1 VTETRP
7 ADAQIR
13 ELRDRVRGPV
23 NSIYTTF
30 TKGGDLD
37 WPGICAMVE
46 MGIAGGSGVSLLTFG
61 DSQLDFLTDQEVAD
75 LARAMVEQA
84 AGRSV
89 TVAATKRWS
98 QRQTLAFA
106 EYCREIGVDILM
118 MLPSDH
124 AFSAEGKIAWYRAAA
139 RILPV
144 MLVGFPTFDILDGVR
159 DEPRICSF
167 KEDGTLDY
175 SLNLMIRYP
184 GQWAYITGGMY
195 RRHLAQWP
203 HGCAAFFSWASS
215 FAPEV
220 ASRYWDAVQADDL
233 QTAAQVVR
241 EIEAP
246 YFQLIERFPE
256 KFQDVQRGALE
267 LNGIAH
273 RYLRAPRRSLTDAEM
288 DELAAVLKPLGLLPI
303 A

>member
-1 VTETRP
+1 VIETKTET
-7 ADAQIR
+7 QIQ

-30 TKGGDLD
+30 TKDGELD
-37 WPGICAMVE
+37 WPGIRNMIDT
-46 MGIAGGSGVSLLTFG
+46 GIAGGSGVTLLTFG
-61 DSQLDFLTDQEVAD
+61 DSQLDFLTDKEVAE
-75 LARAMVEQA
+75 LTRVVVEQT
-84 AGRSV
+84 AGRAL
-89 TVAATKRWS
+89 TVAATRRWS
-98 QRQTLAFA
+98 QRQTLEFA
-106 EYCREIGVDILM
+106 AYSRELGVDLLM

-124 AFSAEGKIAWYRAAA
+124 AFSAEGKIAWYRATA
-139 RILPV
+139 RIIPV

-184 GQWAYITGGMY
+184 GQWAYMTGGMY

-203 HGCAAFFSWASS
+203 YGCAAFFSWASS

-220 ASRYWDAVQADDL
+220 ARRYWNAVQSNDLPAAARIIAD
-233 QTAAQVVR
+233 V
-241 EIEAP
+241 EAP
-246 YFQLIERFPE
+246 YFRLIERFPE

-267 LNGIAH
+267 LNGIAS
-273 RYLRAPRRSLTDAEM
+273 RFLRAPRRSLTDAEM
-288 DELAAVLKPLGLLPI
+288 EELAAVLKPLGLMPN